1 MTNSEII
8 NVLGGT
14 SVVAKLCNVSPAAV
28 SMWRNTN
35 IPADKMLYLAATL
48 EKSTEGVLNRR
59 QMFPNTY
66 KIIWPELH

>member
-14 SVVAKLCNVSPAAV
+14 SVVAKLCSVSPAAV
-28 SMWRNTN
+28 SMWRKTN